1 MRRGGLTLLETMVA
15 LVILGLVVLGF
26 LAVFQSS
33 LAVFQSSTR
42 LAGDSERWSRAVAYA
57 EDAMETVKL
66 DPPLGSAGPARAGLA
81 GGFAR
86 SVEARAWDDSLRL
99 VTVVVT
105 LPDGGRVT
113 LNRLVEIR

>member
-33 LAVFQSSTR
+33 AR
-42 LAGDSERWSRAVAYA
+42 LAGDSERWSQAVAYA
-57 EDAMETVKL
+57 EDAMETVKI
-66 DPPLGSAGPARAGLA
+66 DPRGSAGPARAGLA
-81 GGFAR
+81 GGFAQ

-105 LPDGGRVT
+105 LPGGGRVT
-113 LNRLVEIR
+113 LNRLVEVR

>member
-1 MRRGGLTLLETMVA
+1 LTLLETMVA

-33 LAVFQSSTR
+33 AR
-42 LAGDSERWSRAVAYA
+42 LAGDSERWSQAVAYA

-105 LPDGGRVT
+105 LPGGGRVT
-113 LNRLVEIR
+113 LNRLVEVR

>member
-1 MRRGGLTLLETMVA
+1 MRQGGLTLLETMVA

-26 LAVFQSS
+26 

-66 DPPLGSAGPARAGLA
+66 EPPPGSAGPARAGLA

-113 LNRLVEIR
+113 LNRLVEVR